1 MRIEKEGYL
10 LLCVWVAL
18 CLPLMLTAQN
28 PNCTSMTAKAAFSD
42 WVQGSPAGIRGDG
55 KGDYVGLQNADVGL
69 LTGYDHDFVLDT
81 RDNHVEKA
89 AKVDRKV
96 TLDFGANNSQTDL
109 SKFGLPF
116 APFQVD
122 ALIRVDE
129 VYMVGIDPVKYP
141 NNQSSTRLILW
152 FGNYRLYFDSG
163 TVSVTGNASRPR
175 HWVIEST
182 YPHVAWLQVT
192 KGMNNVTIGTI
203 KMPVQITV
211 DEIPGAPPSCI

>member
-1 MRIEKEGYL
+1 MRIEKKGHL
-10 LLCVWVAL
+10 FLCVWVTL
-18 CLPLMLTAQN
+18 CLPLMLAAQN

-55 KGDYVGLQNADVGL
+55 KGDYVGLQNAVVGL
-69 LTGYDHDFVLDT
+69 LVGQDHDFVLST
-81 RDNHVEKA
+81 SDNHVEKA

-96 TLDFGANNSQTDL
+96 ILDFGSNNDPRA
-109 SKFGLPF
+109 LPF
-116 APFQVD
+116 APLQVVD

-152 FGNYRLYFDSG
+152 FGGYRLYFDYG
-163 TVSVTGNASRPR
+163 TVAVTGNQSSPR

-192 KGMNNVTIGTI
+192 KGAGNTTISSV

>member
-1 MRIEKEGYL
+1 
-10 LLCVWVAL
+10 
-18 CLPLMLTAQN
+18 
-28 PNCTSMTAKAAFSD
+28 MTAKAAFSD

-55 KGDYVGLQNADVGL
+55 KGDYVGLQNAVVGL
-69 LTGYDHDFVLDT
+69 LVGQDHDFVLSTTD
-81 RDNHVEKA
+81 RQVEKA

-152 FGNYRLYFDSG
+152 FGNHRLYFDYG
-163 TVSVTGNASRPR
+163 TVSVTGSASRPR
-175 HWVIEST
+175 HWFIESM

-192 KGMNNVTIGTI
+192 KGAGNTTIGHVT
-203 KMPVQITV
+203 MPVQITV
-211 DEIPGAPPSCI
+211 DEIPGALPSCI